1 MINKKLNQLKVKL
14 YHKSVDIL
22 RHYRYPEKYKTLG
35 FLCDYINDEDF
46 YLTNGA
52 KALQNRI
59 ITRICTP
66 NSWDF
71 PKNCICLCN
80 NEEDADI
87 AMSCHAAVVISE
99 VQYKNYPSI
108 VAKNP
113 LAIYA
118 KLCRYYRDLQKNISV
133 TAVIGS
139 IGKTTTKN
147 MIGAIYSS
155 MWQTYYTNANDNTYK
170 TIGFAVQHIPPF
182 AEKMIQEVHEGTP
195 NQTQHLSQML
205 NPEIAVITAIDKSHI
220 SRFHDPDGITREV
233 CAITNHMKE
242 DGVVI
247 VNIDEFTRFDLLN
260 GKKIITISTVS
271 KETDFYAEDIQVLES
286 GLQFSIIVKDNHE
299 SYNISLNNIFAKHN
313 VVCAL
318 YAFAAGYYNH
328 AEPATM
334 AKALSSFK
342 MEGARQNIIRT
353 ENDIVIYADCYN
365 AIARS
370 VQSAIEAASL
380 IPIQGKRI
388 VVLGDI
394 EEAGDY
400 SETMHKE
407 IVEFTNK
414 SGFDVLLTLGEKM
427 EKAVVNTTFRDSLS
441 VYHFTSISDLSTKIK
456 EIISKGDLI
465 LFKASNASNLSKCIK
480 IVWPKVYEKMF
491 DSFIKEYNNFKR
503 NSLLY

>member
-1 MINKKLNQLKVKL
+1 M
-14 YHKSVDIL
+14 
-22 RHYRYPEKYKTLG
+22 T
-35 FLCDYINDEDF
+35 
-46 YLTNGA
+46 
-52 KALQNRI
+52 
-59 ITRICTP
+59 
-66 NSWDF
+66 
-71 PKNCICLCN
+71 
-80 NEEDADI
+80 
-87 AMSCHAAVVISE
+87 
-99 VQYKNYPSI
+99 
-108 VAKNP
+108 
-113 LAIYA
+113 
-118 KLCRYYRDLQKNISV
+118 
-133 TAVIGS
+133 
-139 IGKTTTKN
+139 
-147 MIGAIYSS
+147 
-155 MWQTYYTNANDNTYK
+155 
-170 TIGFAVQHIPPF
+170 
-182 AEKMIQEVHEGTP
+182 
-195 NQTQHLSQML
+195 
-205 NPEIAVITAIDKSHI
+205 
-220 SRFHDPDGITREV
+220 
-233 CAITNHMKE
+233 
-242 DGVVI
+242 
-247 VNIDEFTRFDLLN
+247 
-260 GKKIITISTVS
+260 TVS

-414 SGFDVLLTLGEKM
+414 SSFDVLLTLGEKM
-427 EKAVVNTTFRDSLS
+427 EKAVINTTFRHSLS

-456 EIISKGDLI
+456 DIINNGDLI

>member
-1 MINKKLNQLKVKL
+1 MIKKQFNQLKVKL
-14 YHKSVDIL
+14 YHKSVDLL
-22 RHYRYPEKYKTLG
+22 RRFRYPEKYKTLG

-46 YLTNGA
+46 YLTDEA

-71 PKNCICLCN
+71 PRNCICLCN

-118 KLCRYYRDLQKNISV
+118 KLCRYYRDLQKNVSV

-147 MIGAIYSS
+147 MIGAVYSS
-155 MWQTYYTNANDNTYK
+155 KWQTYYTSANDNTYK

-195 NQTQHLSQML
+195 NQTQYLSQML
-205 NPEIAVITAIDKSHI
+205 SPDIAVITAIDKSHI
-220 SRFHDPDGITREV
+220 SRFNNPEGITIEV
-233 CAITNHMKE
+233 CAITKHMKD

-247 VNIDEFTRFDLLN
+247 INIDEFTRFDLLN
-260 GKKIITISTVS
+260 GKKTITISTVS
-271 KETDFYAEDIQVLES
+271 KEADFHAEDIQVLES
-286 GLQFSIIVKDNHE
+286 GLHFRIIVKESNE
-299 SYNISLNNIFAKHN
+299 SYSITLNNIFAKHN
-313 VVCAL
+313 VICAL
-318 YAFAAGYYNH
+318 YAFAAGFYNH
-328 AEPATM
+328 AEPANM
-334 AKALSSFK
+334 VKALSSFK
-342 MEGARQNIIRT
+342 TEGARQNIIKT

-370 VQSAIEAASL
+370 IESAIDAASN
-380 IPIQGKRI
+380 IPIKGKRI
-388 VVLGDI
+388 MVLGDI
-394 EEAGDY
+394 EEAGDI
-400 SETMHKE
+400 SDTMHQE
-407 IVEFTNK
+407 TVELVNK
-414 SGFDVLLTLGEKM
+414 SNFDVLLTLGEKM
-427 EKAVVNTTFRDSLS
+427 KKAVVSTTFRDSLY
-441 VYHFTSISDLSTKIK
+441 VQHFTSISELSTKIK
-456 EIISKGDLI
+456 EIVNNGDLI
-465 LFKASNASNLSKCIK
+465 LFKASNASNLSSCIK

-491 DSFIKEYNNFKR
+491 DSFIKEYNNFRR